1 MENAMDATLPF
12 LDVLKRSAE
21 YSASAEDEFRRH
33 IVERTKALERQ
44 RSFAFRRLNLM
55 HAVTDVIAQAESEEI
70 AVAGAAVVLRSRLGW
85 ASDSDARTEVVSRF
99 APVARAMFVS
109 FQPPEDVEEDRPDV
123 VEKLAEFEAWY
134 EQTHPNSFWFLFE
147 NHMPETPVVDF

>member
-33 IVERTKALERQ
+33 IVERTKTLERQ

-109 FQPPEDVEEDRPDV
+109 FQPPEDVEEDRPG
-123 VEKLAEFEAWY
+123 
-134 EQTHPNSFWFLFE
+134 P
-147 NHMPETPVVDF
+147 M